1 MLGKQAKTLAS
12 ASLER
17 VLNKV
22 RQGSFPQRDLVI
34 VLLSARAG
42 LRACEIA
49 NLTWGMV
56 LDPKGRVAQTL
67 DVRSVIA
74 KKQSGRR
81 VPVHPE
87 LRAALDALRKSS
99 DLDTLRAD
107 QPVILS
113 ARGSAMRPNSIVNWF
128 IVLFRALKLVGCSSH
143 SGRRTFIT
151 NAARKA
157 HKAGASL
164 RDVQMLAGHRS
175 IETTQGYI
183 DGDTIAQ
190 RKLVALI

>member
-1 MLGKQAKTLAS
+1 MLGKQAKTLAP

-22 RQGSFPQRDLVI
+22 RQGSFPQRDTVI

-56 LDPKGRVAQTL
+56 LNPKGRVAETI
-67 DVRSVIA
+67 DIRSVIA

-87 LRAALDALRKSS
+87 LRAALNALRKSS
-99 DLDTLRAD
+99 GLGTLRAD

-128 IVLFRALKLVGCSSH
+128 IVLFRALKLEGCSSH

-151 NAARKA
+151 NAARQA

-183 DGDTIAQ
+183 DGDTVAQ

>member
-1 MLGKQAKTLAS
+1 MLGKQAKTLAP

-56 LDPKGRVAQTL
+56 LDPKGRVAETI
-67 DVRSVIA
+67 DIRSVIA

-87 LRAALDALRKSS
+87 LRAALNALRKTSPLDNLRS
-99 DLDTLRAD
+99 DR
-107 QPVILS
+107 PVILS
-113 ARGSAMRPNSIVNWF
+113 ARGSAMRSNSIVNWF
-128 IVLFRALKLVGCSSH
+128 VTLFRELKLEGCSSH

-157 HKAGASL
+157 HQAGASL

-183 DGDTIAQ
+183 DGDTTAQ
-190 RKLVALI
+190 RKLVSLI

>member
-1 MLGKQAKTLAS
+1 MLGKQAKTLAP

-22 RQGSFPQRDLVI
+22 RQGSFPQRDLVM

-56 LDPKGRVAQTL
+56 LDPKGRVAETI
-67 DVRSVIA
+67 DIRSVIA

-87 LRAALDALRKSS
+87 LRAALNALRKTSHLDNLRS
-99 DLDTLRAD
+99 DRA
-107 QPVILS
+107 VILS
-113 ARGSAMRPNSIVNWF
+113 ARGSALRSNSIVNWF
-128 IVLFRALKLVGCSSH
+128 VALFKELKLEGCSSH

-157 HKAGASL
+157 HQAGASL

-183 DGDTIAQ
+183 DGDTTAQ
-190 RKLVALI
+190 RKLVSLI

>member
-1 MLGKQAKTLAS
+1 MLGKQAKTLS
-12 ASLER
+12 PASLER

-22 RQGSFPQRDLVI
+22 RQGSFPQRDLVM

-56 LDPKGRVAQTL
+56 LDPKGRVAETI
-67 DVRSVIA
+67 DIRSVIA

-87 LRAALDALRKSS
+87 LRAALNALRKTSHLDNLRS
-99 DLDTLRAD
+99 DR
-107 QPVILS
+107 PVILS
-113 ARGSAMRPNSIVNWF
+113 ARGSAMRSNSIVNWF
-128 IVLFRALKLVGCSSH
+128 VALFKELKLEGCSSH

-157 HKAGASL
+157 HQAGASL

-183 DGDTIAQ
+183 DGDTTAQ
-190 RKLVALI
+190 RKLVSLI

>member
-1 MLGKQAKTLAS
+1 MLGKQAKTLAP

-22 RQGSFPQRDLVI
+22 RQGSFPQRDLVM

-56 LDPKGRVAQTL
+56 LDPKGRVAETI
-67 DVRSVIA
+67 DIRSVIA

-87 LRAALDALRKSS
+87 LRAALNALRKTSHLDNLRS
-99 DLDTLRAD
+99 DRA
-107 QPVILS
+107 VILS
-113 ARGSAMRPNSIVNWF
+113 ARGSALRPNSIVNWF
-128 IVLFRALKLVGCSSH
+128 VTLFREPKLEGCSSH

-157 HKAGASL
+157 HQAGASL

-183 DGDTIAQ
+183 DGDTTAQ
-190 RKLVALI
+190 RKLVSLI

>member
-56 LDPKGRVAQTL
+56 LDPKGRVAETI
-67 DVRSVIA
+67 DIRSVIA

-81 VPVHPE
+81 VPVHPD
-87 LRAALDALRKSS
+87 LRSALNALRKSS
-99 DLDTLRAD
+99 GLGTLRAD